1 MVVVSVLLFLA
12 VFVVI
17 LRFYVRTYV
26 LHNSGYDDYLILAS
40 LLIGFI
46 AFGFYFKLFASGMGK
61 HIYCLSPQQIM
72 DTAEWSLLAQ
82 IFISIDLGLTK
93 ISVCIFI
100 LRVIKNAQRKLTRF
114 IWVLVSFVVATHIV
128 QIVLFTIECR
138 PIEAVW
144 NPLIKGRCFS
154 VHVTYM
160 IAYLNFSLEAFAD
173 LVCAGIAIIVI
184 QRLQMDIRTKLALCF
199 LMGLGI
205 FTAAC
210 VIASAITLRGVYE
223 KDYSWEIVRPSM
235 WAGSVLP

>member
-1 MVVVSVLLFLA
+1 MLFHSNFRA
-12 VFVVI
+12 VHQELTLMFQK
-17 LRFYVRTYV
+17 
-26 LHNSGYDDYLILAS
+26 
-40 LLIGFI
+40 LIGFI
-46 AFGFYFKLFASGMGK
+46 AFGFYFKLFASGMGR

-160 IAYLNFSLEAFAD
+160 IAYLNFS
-173 LVCAGIAIIVI
+173 
-184 QRLQMDIRTKLALCF
+184 KLF
-199 LMGLGI
+199 L
-205 FTAAC
+205 
-210 VIASAITLRGVYE
+210 
-223 KDYSWEIVRPSM
+223 
-235 WAGSVLP
+235 